1 MTSTKDKHSLK
12 VLAFLIACI
21 IWGWIQLN
29 EEEVTVRRVRVQY
42 IKPSNLLETE
52 ELPESISVELRGSK
66 GRIRQMK
73 QTRLQMRLDIQD
85 AHLGKNART
94 FQTNEILNLPEGV
107 QVERFTPPVLD
118 FELDTPALREIP
130 VRANMVGI
138 VNANYKIA
146 NITTSPDSVSI
157 RGPAKSLNALE
168 YISTKPINISNLD
181 STSNFSTQIALN
193 NTTLSINQANII
205 DVVVD
210 IREKNKVSVLSNL
223 PTLSNRLNWQVKE
236 ATASIML
243 ESGEDDVQF
252 QQVTLLIN
260 VDDFIT
266 AIEKVAPI
274 QTTDTLQLRF
284 AEHPELFSLPVDF
297 PYTIRS
303 VEPSS
308 FTIYQKEQSGTD

>member
-12 VLAFLIACI
+12 VLAILIACI

-42 IKPSNLLETE
+42 LKPSNLLEVE
-52 ELPESISVELRGSK
+52 ELPESISVEIKGSK

-73 QTRLQMRLDIQD
+73 QTQLQMQLDIAD

-94 FQTNEILNLPEGV
+94 FQANEFINLPEGV
-107 QVERFTPPVLD
+107 QIERFTPPVLD
-118 FELDTPALREIP
+118 FELDTPAVREIP
-130 VRANMVGI
+130 IRANIVGI
-138 VNANYKIA
+138 ANANYKVA
-146 NITTSPDSVSI
+146 NITTNPDSVSI
-157 RGPAKSLNALE
+157 RGPAKSLHDLE

-193 NTTLSINQANII
+193 NTTFSINQANIV
-205 DVVVD
+205 DVVID
-210 IREKNKVSVLSNL
+210 IREKNKVSVLPNL
-223 PTLSNRLNWQVKE
+223 PTLSNRLNWQIKE
-236 ATASIML
+236 TTASIML

-260 VDDFIT
+260 VDDFIS
-266 AIEKVAPI
+266 AIEKIAPI
-274 QTTDTLQLRF
+274 EATDSLQLNF
-284 AEHPELFSLPVDF
+284 DEHPELFSLPVDF

-303 VEPSS
+303 VEPNR
-308 FTIYQKEQSGTD
+308 FTIYQKEPSGTD